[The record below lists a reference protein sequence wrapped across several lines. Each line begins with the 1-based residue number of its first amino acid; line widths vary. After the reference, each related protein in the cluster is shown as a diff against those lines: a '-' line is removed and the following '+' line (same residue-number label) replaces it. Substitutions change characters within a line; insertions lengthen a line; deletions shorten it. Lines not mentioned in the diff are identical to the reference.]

1 MKISLGSGGVRFDGW
16 MHLDADPTCHPDRV
30 VDLSGPLPFEDGT
43 VDFLQSE
50 DFIGQLDF
58 AEAKN
63 LCAECYRVLRPG
75 GALRLLTP
83 DLEVLVRMYL
93 AKDYRLKELW
103 EREVGIPLV
112 TGTLGELVHCAL
124 TFAQQRSFFDEVTLR
139 ALLEPAGFE
148 VYKVAY
154 QQSEFPELRGLD
166 LRSPENAIS
175 LYLDCVKPL
184 TAPGPHDSPRVD

>member
-1 MKISLGSGGVRFDGW
+1 MKVSLGSGGVRFDGW
-16 MHLDADPTCHPDRV
+16 THLDADPACHPDML

-58 AEAKN
+58 AQAKRF
-63 LCAECYRVLRPG
+63 CAECHRVLKPG

-83 DLEVLVRMYL
+83 DLELLARMYL
-93 AKDYRLKELW
+93 AKDYRLRDLW

-112 TGTLGELVHCAL
+112 TRTLGELVHCAL
-124 TFAQQRSFFDEVTLR
+124 TFAQQRSFFDETTLR

-148 VYKVAY
+148 VYRVAY
-154 QQSEFPELRGLD
+154 QQSAFPALQGLD
-166 LRSPENAIS
+166 LRSPDNAIS
-175 LYLDCVKPL
+175 LYLDCVKPV
-184 TAPGPHDSPRVD
+184 APSRVGLASD